1 MTTEK
6 QTPINNAVLQG
17 VIGFGS
23 LEGWTRHQCYEEFS
37 KIKEAAKAGGLRLTE
52 WDNMDATLSLLIA
65 ATTCDKFAT
74 LVRLYFK
81 GDTYLDQKFNDSE
94 NWFLS

>member
-1 MTTEK
+1 MNNTK
-6 QTPINNAVLQG
+6 TPINNTVLQG

-37 KIKEAAKAGGLRLTE
+37 KIKEAAKAGGLRLKE
-52 WDNMDATLSLLIA
+52 WDKMDATLSLLME
-65 ATTCDKFAT
+65 ATTCDQFST
-74 LVRLYFK
+74 LVRMYMT
-81 GDTYLDQKFNDSE
+81 GPTYQDQKFDDAE